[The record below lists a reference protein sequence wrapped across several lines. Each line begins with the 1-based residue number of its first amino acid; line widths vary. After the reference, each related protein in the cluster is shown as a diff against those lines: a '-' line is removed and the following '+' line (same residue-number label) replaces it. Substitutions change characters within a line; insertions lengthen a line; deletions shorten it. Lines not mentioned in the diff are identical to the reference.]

1 MQAVKAQTS
10 LCECETL
17 PELSLL
23 GTYMNADAKLDS
35 LFPLDSYACMFN
47 NAELKLRVGNENLCS
62 YFSTKTYVV
71 GTQKNRLNETVLLST
86 QSLC

>member
-10 LCECETL
+10 LCECEIL

-23 GTYMNADAKLDS
+23 GMYMNADAKLDS
-35 LFPLDSYACMFN
+35 LFPLDSYACMVN
-47 NAELKLRVGNENLCS
+47 KCRTKLRVHNENLCS

-71 GTQKNRLNETVLLST
+71 GTQKNVSMRRFF
-86 QSLC
+86 